1 MESVDS
7 VIGRLFQCSMSKE
20 SDLVPCSLMGRR
32 GGGQGRGQDAQ
43 RDRLRPAGFEVPV
56 SHPVLRRSEP
66 HLSLFCC

>member
-1 MESVDS
+1 MGSVDS

-32 GGGQGRGQDAQ
+32 GGQGRGQDAQ
-43 RDRLRPAGFEVPV
+43 RDRLRPVGLEVPV

-66 HLSLFCC
+66 HPSLFCC